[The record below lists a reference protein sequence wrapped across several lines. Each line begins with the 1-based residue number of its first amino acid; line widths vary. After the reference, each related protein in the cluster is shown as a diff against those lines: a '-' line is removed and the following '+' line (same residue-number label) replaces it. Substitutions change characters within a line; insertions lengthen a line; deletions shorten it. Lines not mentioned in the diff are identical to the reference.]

1 MALTRITKGVIKPN
15 ENYDTHNINST
26 GIVTAIGL
34 DVNGNGDI
42 SGNLNVGGVLT
53 YEDVTSIDS
62 VGIITARNGIDC
74 NGDIDVDGHTNL
86 DNVSIAG
93 ITTVNGGFIF
103 DNGTNAGKD
112 LQWQPSNNRLA
123 FFNDVKATF
132 GNTVDLQIYHNSTE
146 NHIYGSTNKPIIFST
161 NTDERLRI
169 TSSGRVVIGHSAA
182 NAKLHIATGTNSAVG
197 DATNPAFQIGSTN
210 NYRFAIH
217 TTNELA
223 VIANKNGDD
232 GIAFHTKTADGGSF
246 GTALRITSGGQVNIG
261 GEYAQTD
268 SKVNIIDA
276 SKAIQEATLNLQ
288 SSATSG
294 AADTGAVLRF
304 YGHSGTEGRYH
315 SSIKG
320 AKENGTSG
328 NYAGYLSFN
337 TRPNGSAM
345 QERLRITSTGK
356 LEVKGTR
363 DGALQANDDDALKL
377 FTKSTS
383 DDINRGTGITFYTH
397 DGSGYE
403 MGGTIQVAKENGTV
417 NDPKSYMRFSTQ
429 SGSTTEERL
438 RITSGGAVLLGA
450 TVASNAEQ
458 FRIHT
463 SDSGKAIIKL
473 TNSTTGT
480 GSGDGFEFGMNGNEQ
495 IEFVNKENTDM
506 FFATN
511 NTERLRIDSNG
522 DLNLGNNPTNQY
534 GYKLNIQDTSIL
546 YAQTASD
553 GNGTELKLNLDHGNT
568 VATFGTVSSSH
579 LSFVTGNTERLRIKS
594 NGTITSTGYMGVG
607 TDNPQVRLHVHNGS
621 NNLGTTIRLSQDY
634 NSVYSAIASNFGGS
648 MSLHAGQGSVNAIM
662 HFTINGEEKM
672 RIKSGGG
679 LKLDNTASGNLFEYG
694 GSSVYGNSA
703 IDIYRLGQG
712 YADLRLSSNYGVKIA
727 LAGASNNTDEFVL
740 QQDNS
745 KNVYIKN
752 EASQPIYFQTGS
764 SNTTRVAIKHS
775 GAGGV
780 DISGEAAYNDANSG
794 ARGIDISYNAST
806 SIPVY
811 FGTETNVAQ
820 KSMYLKGY
828 WIYLRGHVNEGIR
841 FNFSQSSGAPHSD
854 MYQFKYNSATRPGG
868 SNTWDGFSDARAK
881 ENVVSITNGIETIK
895 KLRPVTFDWTNDYA
909 DSVDMYV
916 MGKDEN
922 GGSVARKENGY
933 DTDMKNGRYGF
944 IAQEYETVLPKD
956 VKQDKFTLGDT
967 EINDFRTINHDSL
980 IPTLTAALKEA
991 VAKIEVLEER
1001 ISALE
1006 GS

>member
-1 MALTRITKGVIKPN
+1 
-15 ENYDTHNINST
+15 
-26 GIVTAIGL
+26 
-34 DVNGNGDI
+34 
-42 SGNLNVGGVLT
+42 
-53 YEDVTSIDS
+53 
-62 VGIITARNGIDC
+62 
-74 NGDIDVDGHTNL
+74 DVDGHTNL

-417 NDPKSYMRFSTQ
+417 DDPKSYMRFSTQ
-429 SGSTTEERL
+429 DGSTTTEKLRIDADGRVLIGTTTEGYTSADDLTVATSGHTGITIRSGNTSLGTLAFSDGTSGVAEYDGYIQYSQDDRHMDFATGGGNVRLRITSTGQVSISGAGTTFGNARLNIAPANRTTAFDASDGDTWHDVVIKQSASATTNSVGIAFEISPSAYHKNAGTGIVAIKDGNNFDYGTHLAFITRPHTAVAEERL
-438 RITSGGAVLLGA
+438 RITSDGRVLIGTTDAGHSSADDLTINNSGNGGITIRTGTTSNGAIFFADSTSGTARYDGFVQYNHGSSPYMMFGTAGDERVRITNGGNLKLPDNAKLELGGAQHV
-450 TVASNAEQ
+450 
-458 FRIHT
+458 
-463 SDSGKAIIKL
+463 
-473 TNSTTGT
+473 
-480 GSGDGFEFGMNGNEQ
+480 SGDLEIYYDGTDGFINQKNNALKIQHNGTLKSYFGSLAFNLQDNYKLGLG
-495 IEFVNKENTDM
+495 
-506 FFATN
+506 TN
-511 NTERLRIDSNG
+511 NNFTIHND
-522 DLNLGNNPTNQY
+522 GNNSLITDSSSAMFVRSNR
-534 GYKLNIQDTSIL
+534 IL
-546 YAQTASD
+546 FQNS
-553 GNGTELKLNLDHGNT
+553 GGTEGYGEFNQNGSVYWTHDNVKRIET
-568 VATFGTVSSSH
+568 T
-579 LSFVTGNTERLRIKS
+579 VTGIEV
-594 NGTITSTGYMGVG
+594 TGEVAA
-607 TDNPQVRLHVHNGS
+607 
-621 NNLGTTIRLSQDY
+621 SQDY
-634 NSVYSAIASNFGGS
+634 PN
-648 MSLHAGQGSVNAIM
+648 
-662 HFTINGEEKM
+662 
-672 RIKSGGG
+672 
-679 LKLDNTASGNLFEYG
+679 
-694 GSSVYGNSA
+694 
-703 IDIYRLGQG
+703 
-712 YADLRLSSNYGVKIA
+712 
-727 LAGASNNTDEFVL
+727 
-740 QQDNS
+740 
-745 KNVYIKN
+745 
-752 EASQPIYFQTGS
+752 
-764 SNTTRVAIKHS
+764 
-775 GAGGV
+775 
-780 DISGEAAYNDANSG
+780 
-794 ARGIDISYNAST
+794 
-806 SIPVY
+806 
-811 FGTETNVAQ
+811 
-820 KSMYLKGY
+820 
-828 WIYLRGHVNEGIR
+828 
-841 FNFSQSSGAPHSD
+841 
-854 MYQFKYNSATRPGG
+854 
-868 SNTWDGFSDARAK
+868 
-881 ENVVSITNGIETIK
+881 
-895 KLRPVTFDWTNDYA
+895 
-909 DSVDMYV
+909 
-916 MGKDEN
+916 
-922 GGSVARKENGY
+922 
-933 DTDMKNGRYGF
+933 
-944 IAQEYETVLPKD
+944 
-956 VKQDKFTLGDT
+956 
-967 EINDFRTINHDSL
+967 
-980 IPTLTAALKEA
+980 
-991 VAKIEVLEER
+991 
-1001 ISALE
+1001 
-1006 GS
+1006 